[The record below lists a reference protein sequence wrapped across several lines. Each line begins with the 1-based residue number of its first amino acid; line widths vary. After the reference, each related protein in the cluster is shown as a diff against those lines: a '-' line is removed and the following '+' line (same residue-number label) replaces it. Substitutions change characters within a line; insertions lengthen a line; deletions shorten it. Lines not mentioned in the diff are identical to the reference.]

1 MTEESTKQKPV
12 KLTHQE
18 KLEKLKKQEAQL
30 KARIQMMEN
39 IANEEKRKKENR
51 LKFLLGAF
59 LLDELNKD
67 KEKHASL
74 FEAFKQFLT
83 RERDKNLLDEF
94 FDENSK

>member
-12 KLTHQE
+12 KLTYQE

-51 LKFLLGAF
+51 VKFLLGAF
-59 LLDELNKD
+59 LLDELTKD
-67 KEKHASL
+67 KEKYASL
-74 FEAFKQFLT
+74 FEDFKKFLT
-83 RERDKNLLDEF
+83 RERDQVLIEKYF
-94 FDENSK
+94 K